1 MFPTAL
7 PAATARWI
15 AAAFTLALV
24 VAVALHVD
32 LDPRV
37 EGEFFFA
44 DDDPQL
50 AADRAVRELFAP
62 GGQVILRVDAG
73 EARDLRGRLRPLID
87 SLSVL
92 PGVESVLSVV
102 ANDPSGPLYRRVL
115 TTPDSGVTNVV
126 LQVEPNAGGEL
137 VAGVERVVAAQSGL
151 RIDLSGAPVVV
162 EWIRRSLRRDLV
174 VFTTAAG
181 LVFALLVGLLTRDPV
196 VVAGAVS
203 TCLVAVSTTLLAL
216 QSGGV
221 RIGLLTAN
229 LATIV
234 FVLTLSHMVFMTVNV
249 RAAALEGRDVPAP
262 RGARDG
268 EGGPARDALPSGGP
282 ARDALPGGGPARDGP
297 PSGGPARDGLPR
309 GGPVRDGL
317 APSGDEAVARGVR
330 RTFEG
335 SFWAMSTTLL
345 GFLSLLVA
353 SARPLRELGIA
364 GAVGTLVA
372 IVAAYL
378 VFPHFLR
385 GRSWRAR
392 GAALEVRRAARSAP
406 VVLAAAAVA
415 LIGALGV
422 LRLDTDP
429 PLLDYFAGGSPLG
442 AGLTQVDADG
452 GSSALHIV
460 VAAPGGAR
468 LDTDEAYR
476 ALADAQTALEAH
488 SRTGVVLGPS
498 VFIDQARTLPLA
510 GFLPLPQLLDIA
522 SSPRL
527 DEVALGFVTADRLR
541 GLFTLRMREGEG
553 TEAGPPPPREVVVRE
568 LRERVE
574 GAGLEVVQVAGLYDL
589 QRRLGDLI
597 GESLAVGVGGLLL
610 LFLIVAAV
618 VARAGGLAA
627 RMWLCLAV
635 VPLVV
640 LGVFGWTGT
649 PVDIITSPAASIA
662 LAMGVDAM
670 IHLVVRVRRSAG
682 SIEAR
687 WREALGSVGPAV
699 LGATLL
705 LSAGFGIF
713 VLSDFP
719 PTRRFGL
726 AVVLGTV
733 AAAALALIVLPA
745 TVRAPASATPRAA
758 SPPGS

>member
-115 TTPDSGVTNVV
+115 TIPDSGVTNVV

-268 EGGPARDALPSGGP
+268 DGLPSGGP
-282 ARDALPGGGPARDGP
+282 A
-297 PSGGPARDGLPR
+297 
-309 GGPVRDGL
+309 RDGL

-385 GRSWRAR
+385 GRAWRAR
-392 GAALEVRRAARSAP
+392 AAAVEVRRAPRSAP

-415 LIGALGV
+415 LIGSLGV

-541 GLFTLRMREGEG
+541 GLFTLRMQEGEG

>member
-73 EARDLRGRLRPLID
+73 EARDLRGRLRPLVD

-268 EGGPARDALPSGGP
+268 
-282 ARDALPGGGPARDGP
+282 DGL
-297 PSGGPARDGLPR
+297 PSGGPARDGLPS

-317 APSGDEAVARGVR
+317 APSSDEAVARGVR

-385 GRSWRAR
+385 GRAWRAR
-392 GAALEVRRAARSAP
+392 GAAVEVRRAPRSAP

>member
-268 EGGPARDALPSGGP
+268 DGLPSGGPARDALPSGGP
-282 ARDALPGGGPARDGP
+282 ARD
-297 PSGGPARDGLPR
+297 
-309 GGPVRDGL
+309 GL
-317 APSGDEAVARGVR
+317 APSGDEAVARGVG

-385 GRSWRAR
+385 GRAWRAR
-392 GAALEVRRAARSAP
+392 GAAVEVRRAPRSAP

-687 WREALGSVGPAV
+687 WREALESVGPAV

>member
-137 VAGVERVVAAQSGL
+137 VARVERVVAAQSGL

-249 RAAALEGRDVPAP
+249 RAAALERRDVPAP

-268 EGGPARDALPSGGP
+268 EGGPARDALP
-282 ARDALPGGGPARDGP
+282 R
-297 PSGGPARDGLPR
+297 GGPARDGLPS

-385 GRSWRAR
+385 GRAWRAR
-392 GAALEVRRAARSAP
+392 GAAVEVRRAPRSAP

-618 VARAGGLAA
+618 VARVGGLAA

>member
-268 EGGPARDALPSGGP
+268 DGLPSGGP
-282 ARDALPGGGPARDGP
+282 A
-297 PSGGPARDGLPR
+297 
-309 GGPVRDGL
+309 RDGL

-385 GRSWRAR
+385 GRAWRAR
-392 GAALEVRRAARSAP
+392 RGAAVEVRRAPRSAP